1 MGVTGVH
8 RVERQHRTD
17 DAARLRPRHVAG
29 VADLSDARAAAHREL
44 VEHTRH
50 QIVRIVPTELPAAVI
65 LTLLLAGQLPIV
77 PLLGWVGL
85 VVVDVIRTFA
95 QSRSDDVYFA
105 RGGSVD
111 GWLRR
116 VLPHGFA
123 YGLTWGV
130 LPVLSAL
137 DGDRDALT
145 ISLVVALAM
154 VAIMTAILPFRRF
167 FLAAALG
174 VGVPNVVSA
183 LALSGNT
190 RILGILGILYIAIVV
205 SVHRSLAAHRFEAAE
220 LKHVNAHLAEALAA
234 EHRRVQE
241 ANDQLSSANRLLSHR
256 AHHDAL
262 TGLANRALV
271 LDHLGSVVQVA
282 GPGAHVAVLYCDL
295 DGFKSVNDRFGH
307 PIGDQLL
314 VAVANRLRATVGH
327 ADVVARLGGDEFLV
341 VLAGLATPDLAI
353 GIAERVVAA
362 LVAPFAIEGH
372 SLRVGVSVGVATT
385 GLAVPPKDLVR
396 QADDAMY
403 RAKQGSAGPVVLA
416 AVAGTVDGVVDGH
429 PSTGR

>member
-8 RVERQHRTD
+8 RVEWQHQAA
-17 DAARLRPRHVAG
+17 DAARPRPLDMAG

-44 VEHTRH
+44 VDHTRH
-50 QIVRIVPTELPAAVI
+50 QIVRIVPTELPAAMI
-65 LTLLLAGQLPIV
+65 LALLLANQLPVV
-77 PLLGWVGL
+77 PLLCWLAL
-85 VVVDVIRTFA
+85 VVVDVVRTLWLA
-95 QSRSDDVYFA
+95 HRDEIYLA
-105 RGGSVD
+105 RGGSVR

-130 LPVLSAL
+130 LPVLAAI
-137 DGDRDALT
+137 DRDPDALM

-154 VAIMTAILPFRRF
+154 VAIMTAILPFRSF

-174 VGVPNVVSA
+174 IGVPNVGSA
-183 LALSGNT
+183 LVLPGTT

-220 LKHVNAHLAEALAA
+220 LKHVNAQLAEALAA
-234 EHRRVQE
+234 EHRRVQD

-282 GPGAHVAVLYCDL
+282 RPGAHVALLYCDL

-314 VAVANRLRATVGH
+314 VAVANRLRAAVGH

-341 VLAGLATPDLAI
+341 VLSGLATPDLAI

-362 LVAPFAIEGH
+362 LAAPFAVEGH
-372 SLRVGVSVGVATT
+372 PLRVGVSVGVATT

-403 RAKQGSAGPVVLA
+403 RAKQGGAGPVVLA
-416 AVAGTVDGVVDGH
+416 VAAGAGDGVVEGQ
-429 PSTGR
+429 PPAGR